1 MKSFKNIW
9 DATVLK
15 LSEKIT
21 PNAMDLWIRPA
32 EPIGYENNAAIIM
45 VESPFQRD
53 IIMSR
58 YRDDIREALLA
69 VSGIDMD
76 VNAITQEERN
86 SQKAHVQKSSEY
98 KVDTKLHNIEENLTS
113 EYTFDNFIVGDSN
126 RHAHAACYAVAKN
139 PAFLYNP
146 LFLYGNTGLG
156 KTHLLNAI
164 KNEIRKLYPSYRVVY
179 VSCEE
184 FTNDFIEHLKNK
196 TTAEFKEKYRTADVL
211 LIDDIQFISGKDQT
225 QTEFFHTFNALYE
238 DKKQIIIASDRP
250 PKEIPQLEER
260 LRSRFESGLMTDII
274 VPEFELKVAVLK
286 HKAAAYSITIPD
298 DVIFFI
304 ASKIKN
310 NIRQLDGVVKKI
322 KAFQLVSDTT
332 PNIALAQSAIRDI
345 TNENEPLPVL
355 LDKILL
361 AVSRD
366 FNVTPE
372 DIKSSKRQEAIVT
385 ARQVAMYIIR
395 DMTAMSLPDIGMEFN
410 GRDHSTV
417 HHAVYKIEGK
427 MKETASFA
435 TRINNI
441 INEIKNN

>member
-86 SQKAHVQKSSEY
+86 SQKAHVQKSAEY

-164 KNEIRKLYPSYRVVY
+164 KNEIRKLYPAYRVVY

-274 VPEFELKVAVLK
+274 VPEYELKVAVLK
-286 HKAAAYSITIPD
+286 QKAAAYSITIPD

-372 DIKSSKRQEAIVT
+372 DIKSSKRQENIVT

>member
-86 SQKAHVQKSSEY
+86 SQKAHVQKSAEY

-274 VPEFELKVAVLK
+274 VPEYELKVAVLK
-286 HKAAAYSITIPD
+286 QKAAAYSITIPD
-298 DVIFFI
+298 DVLFFI

-345 TNENEPLPVL
+345 TNENEPLPVI

-417 HHAVYKIEGK
+417 HHAVYKIEAK
-427 MKETASFA
+427 MNETASFA

>member
-9 DATVLK
+9 DAAVLK

-32 EPIGYENNAAIIM
+32 EPIGYEDNAAIIM

-76 VNAITQEERN
+76 VNAVTQEERA
-86 SQKAHVQKSSEY
+86 SKSHNAKNNEY
-98 KVDTKLHNIEENLTS
+98 KVDTKLHSIEENLTS

-139 PAFLYNP
+139 PASLYNP

-164 KNEIRKLYPSYRVVY
+164 KNEIHKLYPSYKVMY
-179 VSCEE
+179 VNCET

-196 TTAEFKEKYRTADVL
+196 TTAEFKDKYRSADVL
-211 LIDDIQFISGKDQT
+211 LIDDIQFISGKDST
-225 QTEFFHTFNALYE
+225 QTEFFYTFNALYE
-238 DKKQIIIASDRP
+238 DRKQIIIASDRP

-286 HKAAAYSITIPD
+286 QKAASYSIDIPD

-322 KAFQLVSDTT
+322 KAFQLVSETT

-355 LDKILL
+355 LDKIML
-361 AVSRD
+361 AVARD

-372 DIKSSKRQEAIVT
+372 DLKSSKRQENIVT

-395 DMTAMSLPDIGMEFN
+395 DMTSMSLPEIGMKFN

-417 HHAVYKIEGK
+417 HHAVYKIEAK
-427 MKETASFA
+427 INDTASFA
-435 TRINNI
+435 SRVNNI
-441 INEIKNN
+441 INEIKSN